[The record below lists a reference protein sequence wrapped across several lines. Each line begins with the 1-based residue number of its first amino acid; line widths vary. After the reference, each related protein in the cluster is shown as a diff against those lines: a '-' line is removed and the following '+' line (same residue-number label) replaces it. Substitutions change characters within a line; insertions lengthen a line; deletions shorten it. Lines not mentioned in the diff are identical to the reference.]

1 MVAPTEEVLSES
13 GVPDLRDNDRLVLE
27 FLGGQSNS
35 SLGFQGIRRRLG
47 IHPEKL
53 SRALHRLQQDDL
65 VEKTDLGYR
74 VSPRAVSLLS
84 PTAIRPT
91 IQRTPLLRTFLPA
104 DANLREL
111 AETMRGTWFG
121 PLHWYGLAESPEEIV
136 LSWVSDDGA
145 FQVDARVRTG
155 ALSIEGSVEDPAV
168 WSRVLMAAHELFR
181 HLSETYRLRLQG

>member
-1 MVAPTEEVLSES
+1 MVAPNEEGRVESEL
-13 GVPDLRDNDRLVLE
+13 PDLRDNDRIVLE
-27 FLGGQSNS
+27 FLGGQANS

-47 IHPEKL
+47 IHHEKL
-53 SRALHRLQQDDL
+53 SRALQRLRQDDL

-74 VSPRAVSLLS
+74 ISSRAVSLLS
-84 PTAIRPT
+84 PTALRPVA
-91 IQRTPLLRTFLPA
+91 QRRPLLRTFLPP

-111 AETMRGTWFG
+111 AQTMRGSWFG
-121 PLHWYGLAESPEEIV
+121 PLHWYGLAETPEEIV

-155 ALSIEGSVEDPAV
+155 ALSIEGSVEDPSV
-168 WSRVLMAAHELFR
+168 WSRALMAAHELFR